1 MQNTLLNVFIY
12 GPYGLNDYNLI
23 LNTSKKLL
31 KNLGKVNVILFT
43 SSIAIIDDCIVKLSQ
58 ELNYDILRV
67 NGVYDAVPI
76 TDLFILFRSTHCPEC
91 KEILEL
97 MKSIPNRI
105 IDLDY
110 EI

>member
-1 MQNTLLNVFIY
+1 MQNTLVNVFIY
-12 GPYGLNDYNLI
+12 GPYGLTDYNLI

-31 KNLGKVNVILFT
+31 KNFGKVNVILFT
-43 SSIAIIDDCIVKLSQ
+43 SSIAKIDDCIVKLAH
-58 ELNYDILRV
+58 ELKYDIFRV
-67 NGVYDAVPI
+67 NGVDDVAPI
-76 TDLFILFRSTHCPEC
+76 TDLCILFRSTHCPEC

-105 IDLDY
+105 IDLNY